1 MPSLKEHISSKGSI
15 AKVCRAK
22 LQCSPLLDPP
32 LQVRQVEDGR
42 QTIAR
47 VVCLSIF
54 LVPNSKSQIPSQQ
67 KESVFRLGIWD
78 FGLCPWDFILL
89 PMNIGIT
96 VYPTYG
102 GSGIVGS
109 ELGKELAARG
119 HTVHFIASALPTRLT
134 ELNERVRFHE
144 VEMMSYPLFEHQPYT
159 LALAT
164 KMSTVAESENLD
176 LLHVHYAVPH
186 SISAILARES
196 LKPARRLPVITTL
209 HGTDITL
216 VGADRSYL
224 PITRYGIA
232 QSDGVTAIS
241 HYLKRETVETFHFDR
256 IEVIPNFICASD
268 YRRRPDPTL
277 RAQLAPG
284 GEPLLVH
291 VSNFRP
297 VKRPVDCVEI
307 LSRVRLRGIAA
318 RLVMVGDG
326 PERINVEH
334 RARCLKVLDYCSFV
348 GKQPNI
354 VDYLSIADVL
364 LLPSEQESFG
374 LAALEA
380 MACEVPVIAS
390 RVGGIPEV
398 VTDGETGCLSEMGDV
413 EKMSEDAALLLKDES
428 LRREMGGRAR
438 SSAVSRYSTDLVIP
452 QYVNFYERTLAG

>member
-1 MPSLKEHISSKGSI
+1 
-15 AKVCRAK
+15 
-22 LQCSPLLDPP
+22 
-32 LQVRQVEDGR
+32 
-42 QTIAR
+42 
-47 VVCLSIF
+47 
-54 LVPNSKSQIPSQQ
+54 
-67 KESVFRLGIWD
+67 
-78 FGLCPWDFILL
+78 
-89 PMNIGIT
+89 MNIGIT

-119 HTVHFIASALPTRLT
+119 HTVHFISSSLPTRLT

-164 KMSTVAESENLD
+164 KMAMVAETENLD
-176 LLHVHYAVPH
+176 LLHVHYAIPH
-186 SISAILARES
+186 SISGILARES
-196 LKPARRLPVITTL
+196 LKPKRRLPVITTL

-224 PITRYGIA
+224 PITRYGIV

-241 HYLKRETVETFHFDR
+241 QYLKDATKEIFQFDD
-256 IEVIPNFICASD
+256 IKVIPNFVCETD
-268 YRRRPDPTL
+268 YKRHPVEELRRE
-277 RAQLAPG
+277 LAPG
-284 GEPLLVH
+284 GELLLVH

-307 LSRVRLRGIAA
+307 FARVLKQKIRA

-326 PERINVEH
+326 SERPNAEH
-334 RARCLKVLDYCSFV
+334 RARCLGVYDKCSFV
-348 GKQPNI
+348 GKQPKI
-354 VDYLSIADVL
+354 VDYLSATDIL

-380 MACEVPVIAS
+380 MACEVPVVAS

-398 VTDGETGCLSEMGDV
+398 VTDGETGFLSEVGDV
-413 EKMSEDAALLLKDES
+413 EKMADDAARLLTDEK
-428 LRREMGGRAR
+428 LRNEMGARAR
-438 SSAVSRYSTDLVIP
+438 GSALSRYSTDIVIP
-452 QYVNFYERTLAG
+452 QYIEFYERVLGRNLA

>member
-1 MPSLKEHISSKGSI
+1 
-15 AKVCRAK
+15 
-22 LQCSPLLDPP
+22 
-32 LQVRQVEDGR
+32 
-42 QTIAR
+42 
-47 VVCLSIF
+47 
-54 LVPNSKSQIPSQQ
+54 
-67 KESVFRLGIWD
+67 
-78 FGLCPWDFILL
+78 
-89 PMNIGIT
+89 MNIGIT

-164 KMSTVAESENLD
+164 KMATVAETENLD
-176 LLHVHYAVPH
+176 LLHVHYAIPH

-196 LKPARRLPVITTL
+196 LQPHRRLPVITTL

-224 PITRYGIA
+224 PITRYGIV

-241 HYLKRETVETFHFDR
+241 HYLKQATAETFQFDN
-256 IEVIPNFICASD
+256 IAVIPNFICASD
-268 YRRRPDPTL
+268 YQRHAVPDL
-277 RAQLAPG
+277 RAELAPDG
-284 GEPLLVH
+284 VPLLVH

-307 LSRVRLRGIAA
+307 LARVLKRGVRT

-326 PERINVEH
+326 SERTNAEH
-334 RARCLKVLDYCSFV
+334 RARCLGVDEHCAFV
-348 GKQPNI
+348 GKQPKI
-354 VDYLSIADVL
+354 VDYLSASDVL

-398 VTDGETGCLSEMGDV
+398 VTDGETGFLSEVGDI
-413 EKMSEDAALLLKDES
+413 EKMSADAARLLSNKD
-428 LRREMGGRAR
+428 LREEMGARAR
-438 SSAVSRYSTDLVIP
+438 ESAVSRYSTDLVIP
-452 QYVNFYERTLAG
+452 QYIDFYERVLAA

>member
-1 MPSLKEHISSKGSI
+1 
-15 AKVCRAK
+15 
-22 LQCSPLLDPP
+22 
-32 LQVRQVEDGR
+32 
-42 QTIAR
+42 
-47 VVCLSIF
+47 
-54 LVPNSKSQIPSQQ
+54 
-67 KESVFRLGIWD
+67 
-78 FGLCPWDFILL
+78 
-89 PMNIGIT
+89 MNIGIT

-109 ELGKELAARG
+109 ELGKELASRG

-164 KMSTVAESENLD
+164 KMATVAETENLD
-176 LLHVHYAVPH
+176 LLHVHYAIPH

-196 LKPARRLPVITTL
+196 LQPHRRLPVITTL

-224 PITRYGIA
+224 PITRYGIV

-241 HYLKRETVETFHFDR
+241 HYLKQATAETFQFDN
-256 IEVIPNFICASD
+256 IAVIPNFICASD
-268 YRRRPDPTL
+268 YQRHAVPDL
-277 RAQLAPG
+277 RAELSPDG
-284 GEPLLVH
+284 LPLLVH

-307 LSRVRLRGIAA
+307 LARVLKAGVRT

-326 PERINVEH
+326 SERTNAEH
-334 RARCLKVLDYCSFV
+334 RARCLKVYEQCVFV

-354 VDYLSIADVL
+354 VDYLSAADVL

-398 VTDGETGCLSEMGDV
+398 INDNETGFLSAVGDV
-413 EKMSEDAALLLKDES
+413 EKMGRDAVRLLSDKD
-428 LRREMGGRAR
+428 LRTEMGRRAR
-438 SSAVSRYSTDLVIP
+438 ESAISRYSTDLVIP
-452 QYVNFYERTLAG
+452 QYIQFYERVLAA

>member
-1 MPSLKEHISSKGSI
+1 
-15 AKVCRAK
+15 
-22 LQCSPLLDPP
+22 
-32 LQVRQVEDGR
+32 
-42 QTIAR
+42 
-47 VVCLSIF
+47 
-54 LVPNSKSQIPSQQ
+54 
-67 KESVFRLGIWD
+67 
-78 FGLCPWDFILL
+78 
-89 PMNIGIT
+89 MNIGIT

-109 ELGKELAARG
+109 ELGMELGKRG
-119 HTVHFIASALPTRLT
+119 HTVHFISSSLPTRLT
-134 ELNERVRFHE
+134 KLSDRVRFHE

-164 KMSTVAESENLD
+164 KMASVAETENLD
-176 LLHVHYAVPH
+176 LLHVHYAIPH

-196 LKPARRLPVITTL
+196 LKPKRYLPVITTL

-224 PITRYGIA
+224 PITRYGIV

-241 HYLKRETVETFHFDR
+241 HYLKEATKEIFQFDD
-256 IEVIPNFICASD
+256 IEVIPNFVCEYD
-268 YRRRPDPTL
+268 YARHKVDELRRS
-277 RAQLAPG
+277 LAPQD
-284 GEPLLVH
+284 EPLLVH

-307 LSRVRLRGIAA
+307 LARVLQKGINT

-326 PERINVEH
+326 SERMNVEH
-334 RARCLKVLDYCSFV
+334 KARGLGIFDKCVFV

-354 VDYLSIADVL
+354 VDYLSAADVL

-390 RVGGIPEV
+390 RVGGLPEV
-398 VTDGETGCLSEMGDV
+398 VTDGETGFLSEVGDV
-413 EKMSEDAALLLKDES
+413 EKMADDAGKLLTDAT
-428 LRREMGGRAR
+428 LRREMGKRAR
-438 SSAVSRYSTDLVIP
+438 ESAVSRYRTDIVIP
-452 QYVNFYERTLAG
+452 KYIEFYDRVLAKSRGK

>member
-1 MPSLKEHISSKGSI
+1 
-15 AKVCRAK
+15 
-22 LQCSPLLDPP
+22 
-32 LQVRQVEDGR
+32 
-42 QTIAR
+42 
-47 VVCLSIF
+47 
-54 LVPNSKSQIPSQQ
+54 
-67 KESVFRLGIWD
+67 
-78 FGLCPWDFILL
+78 
-89 PMNIGIT
+89 MNIGIT

-134 ELNERVRFHE
+134 ELNERVQFHE

-164 KMSTVAESENLD
+164 KMATVAEEENLD
-176 LLHVHYAVPH
+176 LLHVHYAIPH

-196 LKPARRLPVITTL
+196 LKKKRRLPVVTTL

-224 PITRYGIA
+224 PITRYGIE

-241 HYLKRETVETFHFDR
+241 HYLKEATTETFQFDD
-256 IEVIPNFICASD
+256 ITVIPNFVCQTDYQRHPVASLKESLS
-268 YRRRPDPTL
+268 PH
-277 RAQLAPG
+277 
-284 GEPLLVH
+284 GEPLLAH

-307 LSRVRLRGIAA
+307 FARVLKKGITA

-326 PERINVEH
+326 SERRNAEH
-334 RARCLKVLDYCSFV
+334 RARCLGIYEQCSFV
-348 GKQPNI
+348 GKQPRI
-354 VDYLSIADVL
+354 ADYLSVSDVL

-398 VTDGETGCLSEMGDV
+398 VTDGETGFLSEVGDLD
-413 EKMSEDAALLLKDES
+413 KMAEDAARLLANEQ
-428 LRREMGGRAR
+428 LRRKMGLSAR
-438 SSAVSRYSTDLVIP
+438 ESALSRYRTDVVIP
-452 QYVNFYERTLAG
+452 QYIEFYEKVLAK